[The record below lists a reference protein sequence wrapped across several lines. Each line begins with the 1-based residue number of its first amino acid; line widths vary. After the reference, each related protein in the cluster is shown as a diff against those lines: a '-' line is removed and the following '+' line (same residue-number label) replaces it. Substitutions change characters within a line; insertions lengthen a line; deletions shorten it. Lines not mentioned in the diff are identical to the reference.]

1 MSDLIRIKN
10 MIDGEWIIDSNEKTV
25 PLFNP
30 STGAQIGEVPMSSAE
45 SVQAAVKSSHVAYQ
59 TWRKTSIGKRVGF
72 IFNLHAS
79 MQDNLEELAQAIAVD
94 QAKHIAEAR
103 GEVQRVVE
111 ILEMACNAPSLLQ
124 GETLDQIAGGINGRV
139 TKAPLG
145 VFCGVAPFN
154 FPALVFGWF
163 IPFAIAAGNTFVF
176 KPSTDSPMFMQVMG
190 RLMNETGL
198 PKGVV
203 NIVHG
208 EREVAETWYDMPE
221 VVGVC
226 LVGSSPTAKS
236 IAEACGRVGKKTM
249 LLGGAKNYLVGLA
262 DAQIDLLVTNIIQSG
277 YGSAGQRCLASSVI
291 ALVPEIYD
299 EVIERIVE
307 ASKKISV
314 GDAIDPDVFMGPLI
328 NAAAKSRVESYIEKG
343 VEGGAKLLLDGRNP
357 EVPEAN
363 KDGYFV
369 GPTVFTD
376 VTPCMT
382 IAQDEIFGPVLS
394 IMKIKD
400 IDDALDLIQKQ
411 STGNGACLFTQ
422 NAYYIEQF
430 IADADVGMVGI
441 NVGVCA
447 PHPYMP
453 FGGIKDSLVGNNKV
467 QGKDGFDFFVQSK
480 VATIRVVAPTVA
492 LAKDSAGEEKGPSS
506 VSTSS
511 KDGVRSCIAS

>member
-10 MIDGEWIIDSNEKTV
+10 LIDGEWVVDSNEATV
-25 PLFNP
+25 ALYNP
-30 STGAQIGEVPMSSAE
+30 STGTQIGEVSMSSQA
-45 SVQAAVKSSHVAYQ
+45 SVQTAVKSSHEAYK
-59 TWRKTSIGKRVGF
+59 TWRKTSIGKRVTYMF
-72 IFNLHAS
+72 KLHTA
-79 MQDNLEELAQAIAVD
+79 MQDNLEELAQSIAID
-94 QAKHIAEAR
+94 QAKHVAEAR
-103 GEVQRVVE
+103 GEVQRVIE

-124 GETLDQIAGGINGRV
+124 GESLDQIAGGIHGRV

-190 RLMNETGL
+190 RLMNEIGL

-262 DAQIDLLVTNIIQSG
+262 DAQIDLIVTNIIQSG
-277 YGSAGQRCLASSVI
+277 YGSAGQRCLASSII

-299 EVIERIVE
+299 DVIERVVAAAKDIT
-307 ASKKISV
+307 V
-314 GDAIDPDVFMGPLI
+314 GDAMDPDAFMGPLI
-328 NAAAKSRVESYIEKG
+328 NSAAKSRVESYIEQG
-343 VEGGAKLLLDGRNP
+343 VEAGAELVLDGRNP
-357 EVPEAN
+357 QIPAAN

-369 GPTVFTD
+369 GPTVFKG

-382 IAQDEIFGPVLS
+382 IAKDEIFGPVLS
-394 IMKIKD
+394 FMKIKD

-411 STGNGACLFTQ
+411 PTGNGACLFTQ

-480 VATIRVVAPTVA
+480 VATIRVAAPA
-492 LAKDSAGEEKGPSS
+492 GDLAKDAGTEKVESS
-506 VSTSS
+506 E
-511 KDGVRSCIAS
+511 KNDGVRSCIAS

>member
-1 MSDLIRIKN
+1 MSDLTRIKN
-10 MIDGEWIIDSNEKTV
+10 MIDGEWVIDSSEETV
-25 PLFNP
+25 ALYNP
-30 STGAQIGEVPMSSAE
+30 STGAQIGEVPMSSSD
-45 SVQAAVKSSHVAYQ
+45 SVQAAVKSSHLAYKK
-59 TWRKTSIGKRVGF
+59 WRKTPIAKRVGYMF
-72 IFNLHAS
+72 KLHAA
-79 MQDNLEELAQAIAVD
+79 MQENLEELAESIAVD
-94 QAKHIAEAR
+94 QAKHVAEAR
-103 GEVQRVVE
+103 GEVQRVIE

-124 GETLDQIAGGINGRV
+124 GEMLDGIATGINGRV

-163 IPFAIAAGNTFVF
+163 IPFAITAGNTFVF

-190 RLMNETGL
+190 RLLNDIGL

-203 NIVHG
+203 NIIHG
-208 EREVAETWYDMPE
+208 EREVAETWYEMPE

-277 YGSAGQRCLASSVI
+277 YGSAGQRCLASSII

-299 EVIERIVE
+299 EVIERVIQE
-307 ASKKISV
+307 AKDITV
-314 GDAIDPDVFMGPLI
+314 GDAMDPDIFMGPLI
-328 NAAAKSRVESYIEKG
+328 NAAAKSRVESYIQKG
-343 VEGGAKLLLDGRNP
+343 VDGGAKLALDGRNP
-357 EVPEAN
+357 EIAAAN
-363 KDGYFV
+363 KEGYFV
-369 GPTVFTD
+369 GPTIFTD

-394 IMKIKD
+394 FMKIKD
-400 IDDALDLIQKQ
+400 IDDALDLIEKQ

-480 VATIRVVAPTVA
+480 VATVRVAAPIGS
-492 LAKDSAGEEKGPSS
+492 LAKDAPFSEGSS
-506 VSTSS
+506 VTDKPSG
-511 KDGVRSCIAS
+511 GVRSCIAS

>member
-10 MIDGEWIIDSNEKTV
+10 MIHGEWVIDSNEKTV
-25 PLFNP
+25 PLYNP
-30 STGAQIGEVPMSSAE
+30 STGAQIGEVPMSSIE
-45 SVQAAVKSSHVAYQ
+45 SVQAAVRSSHEAYK
-59 TWRKTSIGKRVGF
+59 TWRKTPVAKRVGY
-72 IFNLHAS
+72 IFKLHTA
-79 MQDNLEELAQAIAVD
+79 MQDNLEELAESIAVD
-94 QAKHIAEAR
+94 QAKHVAEAR
-103 GEVQRVVE
+103 GEVQRVIE

-124 GETLDQIAGGINGRV
+124 GEMLDGIANGINGRV

-176 KPSTDSPMFMQVMG
+176 KPSTDSSMFMQVMG
-190 RLMNETGL
+190 RLMNEIGL

-236 IAEACGRVGKKTM
+236 IAAACGRVGKKTM

-262 DAQIDLLVTNIIQSG
+262 DAQIDLLVNNIIQSG
-277 YGSAGQRCLASSVI
+277 YGSAGQRCLASSII

-299 EVIERIVE
+299 EVIEKVVAAAKEI
-307 ASKKISV
+307 KV
-314 GDAIDPDVFMGPLI
+314 GDAMDPDAYMGPLI
-328 NAAAKSRVESYIEKG
+328 NAAAKARVESYIEIG
-343 VEGGAKLLLDGRNP
+343 VEGGAKLILDGRNP
-357 EVPEAN
+357 TLPEAN

-394 IMKIKD
+394 FMKIKD
-400 IDDALDLIQKQ
+400 IDDALDLIERQP
-411 STGNGACLFTQ
+411 TGNGACLFTQ

-447 PHPYMP
+447 PHPYLP

-480 VATIRVVAPTVA
+480 VATIRVAAPAGA
-492 LAKDSAGEEKGPSS
+492 LAKDSSS
-506 VSTSS
+506 EQSEPASS
-511 KDGVRSCIAS
+511 ESKSGVRSCIAS